1 MKRWLKIV
9 CGVALSC
16 MCIFACLG
24 YAQFSDDMTVEGSV
38 SVTAQEG
45 VYITNVTQSGTNGS
59 VATVNGFTMTVLN
72 SKTTLG
78 SNGKA
83 TLIYTITVYNNTN
96 IDYGYNAMIYT
107 VGANTFDN
115 ENIVVA
121 PQIERRTV
129 VESKGSLTFDVI
141 VSYKDGKQAQSSEL
155 NSIITYEFLPLE
167 DIPEDEDEIAVSGV
181 LEQFRKIL
189 NNEVVGIPNSYNELL
204 TQMDDYR
211 NNDRYNASY
220 IGNVDGASY
229 EDVAIL
235 GELFQ
240 GQLSLNIN
248 GSDTPVTVMIKNEEI
263 DGNTANGNEMTIY
276 MTTHDLQKQSS
287 GWFAPTEYANVYAAV
302 FRKDTLETGGT
313 AWRQVGD
320 LYLGSAEIKQ
330 YSGRPGNGSFDT
342 DNWRLLNDAGNR
354 TSTTIKNIIQSLE

>member
-1 MKRWLKIV
+1 MKRWLKII

-24 YAQFSDDMTVEGSV
+24 YAQFSDDMLAEGSV
-38 SVTAQEG
+38 TVIAQDG

-59 VATVNGFTMTVLN
+59 VATVNGYTMTVLN
-72 SKTTLG
+72 SKTVLG
-78 SNGKA
+78 NGGSA
-83 TLIYTITVYNNTN
+83 TLTYTITVYNNTD

-115 ENIVVA
+115 ENIVVT

-129 VESKGSLTFDVI
+129 VESNGYLTFDV
-141 VSYKDGKQAQSSEL
+141 VVTYKDGKQASNKEL
-155 NSIITYEFLPLE
+155 NSIITYEFLPLD

-189 NNEVVGIPNSYNELL
+189 NNEVIGHPGSYNELM
-204 TQMDDYR
+204 TQMDASSA
-211 NNDRYNASY
+211 NDRYNASY
-220 IGNVDGASY
+220 IGNVQGASDY
-229 EDVAIL
+229 DVAL
-235 GELFQ
+235 LAELFQ

-248 GSDTPVTVMIKNEEI
+248 GADTPVTVMIKNEEI
-263 DGNTANGNEMTIY
+263 DGNTTNGNEMTIY
-276 MTTHDLQKQSS
+276 MTTHDLQKQNT

-302 FRKDTLETGGT
+302 FRKETLEDGT
-313 AWRQVGD
+313 LAWRQVGD
-320 LYLGSAEIKQ
+320 MYLGSADIKQ
-330 YSGRPGNGSFDT
+330 YNGRPGSGSFDT

-354 TSTTIKNIIQSLE
+354 TSITIENIIQSLE